1 MQHLINERKALLA
14 LVLISLGALLLIQTK
29 LFAVPVLVSE
39 KGLAL
44 LLLALVLFIG
54 GAVAAAKAIRKV

>member
-14 LVLISLGALLLIQTK
+14 LVLISLGALLLIQIK
-29 LFAVPVLVSE
+29 LFAVSVLVSE

-54 GAVAAAKAIRKV
+54 GAVTAAKAIRKV